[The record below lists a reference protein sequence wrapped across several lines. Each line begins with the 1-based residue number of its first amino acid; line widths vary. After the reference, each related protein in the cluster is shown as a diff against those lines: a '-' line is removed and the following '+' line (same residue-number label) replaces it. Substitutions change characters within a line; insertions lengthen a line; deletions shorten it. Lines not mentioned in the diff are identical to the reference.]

1 MNSRMEEPVQP
12 GMGGVREGFLGK
24 VHNSLQYRQ
33 KIVIVRSDIQMHVKV
48 EGRQTLLLLSVKT
61 VQSGCYCLTL
71 HGVLSVCLEKF
82 SI

>member
-1 MNSRMEEPVQP
+1 MNSRMEEPVQSRV
-12 GMGGVREGFLGK
+12 GGVREVFLGK

-61 VQSGCYCLTL
+61 VQSGCYCLT
-71 HGVLSVCLEKF
+71 HCMGSCQF
-82 SI
+82 A